1 MNPEI
6 FKKNMGEQEGQ
17 EPQTPEAL
25 YYGWVEN
32 YVKNKHRSIDS
43 IPPEQRTLEQI
54 GNYGYHMRIKQ
65 VADIPASSAVD
76 PAFKDTNRSRVDEYF
91 FDFDDTLFDTT
102 GYNNAI
108 WDGLEALGINRPI
121 IVETYERSKVPNDIT
136 GEKMYRQELFIQN
149 LIALLPDQAPAIQE
163 IFSGT
168 SYDGFVHEDMA
179 HLLRLLTTTKTSRVH
194 ILTYGDIATQQKKV
208 EAVLR
213 QYGVP
218 MDVLYAQVPK
228 ATFLSNYL
236 PEQYPYVQEGSAN
249 CQNFI
254 VVDDS
259 TSELEQLMNISKRIP
274 FLVPLRLRKPEAKK
288 SKDEQKGERT
298 YEISQQHELILRE
311 VIQSL
316 HELRNLGHMTQQK

>member
-136 GEKMYRQELFIQN
+136 GEKMYHQELFIQN
-149 LIALLPDQAPAIQE
+149 LI
-163 IFSGT
+163 
-168 SYDGFVHEDMA
+168 Y
-179 HLLRLLTTTKTSRVH
+179 SR
-194 ILTYGDIATQQKKV
+194 T
-208 EAVLR
+208 R
-213 QYGVP
+213 
-218 MDVLYAQVPK
+218 
-228 ATFLSNYL
+228 
-236 PEQYPYVQEGSAN
+236 
-249 CQNFI
+249 
-254 VVDDS
+254 
-259 TSELEQLMNISKRIP
+259 
-274 FLVPLRLRKPEAKK
+274 
-288 SKDEQKGERT
+288 
-298 YEISQQHELILRE
+298 
-311 VIQSL
+311 
-316 HELRNLGHMTQQK
+316 